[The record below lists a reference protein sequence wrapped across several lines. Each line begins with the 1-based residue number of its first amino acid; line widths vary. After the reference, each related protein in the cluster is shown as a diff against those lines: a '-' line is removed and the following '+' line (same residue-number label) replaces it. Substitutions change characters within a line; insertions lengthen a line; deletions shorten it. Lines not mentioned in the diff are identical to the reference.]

1 MNRQLIAILIFS
13 SLAINLFAQHP
24 TGIRQLSEQERER
37 ILQDAVEYEPP
48 QTRAEPPS
56 RVVNQTHLPKVW
68 SQGQLGICGS
78 FSPTYY
84 LRNYYE
90 SKRLGEG
97 RWDYEKDTEK
107 IVSPTWSIIMV
118 QHGDGTWIN
127 GASPLETIEKLCKF
141 GYRTL
146 AEMPFYGTDQ
156 DWYLPS
162 AAEQFS
168 ALRHKGGKLVRLY
181 NITKPYGLL
190 KLKQALAA
198 GEIFTVITDRIPP
211 NFDNYPSGGVS
222 EEVTLEDGK
231 TITVNSNNHG
241 IFVWPSTIAPN
252 ETRDPHA
259 LTIIGYDDEM
269 SYTAKDGTQKKGA
282 LLAVNSWGTNWGV
295 SVNGEYGYI
304 WFAYDSFLLHHFLDG
319 EVLSMTIGDGNY
331 VPLMTAT
338 IAFSCKGNP
347 QGWKQRMMGEYGRF
361 WPGGFDYTIN
371 GQKLDNPLW
380 PCNLYDQGIESD
392 PTRAEALIDLSGFE
406 DTRLWQFDIYMGFG
420 AEHDAVGKILQT
432 DFHDAAGN
440 LIRSVPPDTVVKA
453 YSSSYPSFRISVPTL
468 RETEDVLPPLFP
480 QTGSIQFGDLNG
492 DGLPDAVSSVRQDNG
507 IEEGVI
513 NNDGYLRFIE
523 FRHSVWLRYEDG
535 SWEES
540 LLELGDATAELILVD
555 LDGDNVLDIAASDGT
570 TTFFLKNDGKGKFTK
585 LASIEHRNG
594 EYEAQGVPG
603 YFTTADLD
611 NDGRP
616 DFILLNTAG
625 TQVIHQ
631 ESPSQY
637 TVFPVGF
644 QKFRSLPAFA
654 HGMAAGDVNGD
665 GWTDFAVSGE
675 NTYGSTVHILYINN
689 GGLRFTPYEMPLPHS
704 QYTSI
709 AIADADQD
717 GCDDLLICGLSDTV
731 RILRGRP
738 NDAKGNVQLPIP
750 CPITVGFPPS
760 WGGNAAWADVDM
772 DGRLEVILD
781 GDRRN
786 GVPQG
791 YNTDP
796 YGESYMDNFPLTDI
810 ERNAL
815 TVLSWDG
822 EKYADS
828 HLALPGTV
836 GFFGP
841 SPMAVV
847 DFDGDGKPDIVH
859 GGLFYCRSEVVTGR
873 QGPSRKVT
881 GMKYVHNEVDA
892 TNAAPS
898 SPTELSAKD
907 AKNGKAV
914 FSWPDAT
921 DAETTAGGLRYF
933 LRVGTA
939 SGKDDVVAE
948 SNPFARKSGVTL
960 TNLPAK
966 KLYWAVRTVD
976 ATGNLSPWSAEATV
990 TPSGTTPK
998 PTALTFDN
1006 LPEMIGLQE
1015 FDANIVYNTACSSA
1029 DESQGTAFIYY
1040 GTYKYGELVRLN
1052 ATPNPGYRFAYWEGP
1067 VLEPLSHVSKAYYHG
1082 TEKFIAHFMPDTSFL
1097 HASENATG
1105 YRDGNGNLWL
1115 LGTYNNINGT
1125 VVQDTPPQFAAAAY
1139 TLYFALANDT
1149 AYYGSVG
1156 PGSASD
1162 YYKNSKYGE
1171 YHWSRTAG
1179 SNHVLRSVD
1188 GSDWCGR
1195 ETPTDKEHIERAWGG
1210 PGGLAVLHAGR
1221 TLSVIGGAESNND
1234 SISVLDDEDIIECA
1248 VQKGFV
1254 LLLTSHGVVKG
1265 IGDNEHFQIG
1275 ATAPQF
1281 FSQYTEIKGLPMI
1294 VAIAAGEAFG
1304 AALDTEGNIWTWG
1317 DNRKGQLGRGT
1328 VGASY
1333 QTPAKITGLTAKTI
1347 AITAGDNHL
1356 VAIDENGELHAY
1368 GDNAK
1373 GQLGAANGLPLAGKK
1388 ITAVAAAVDHTVA
1401 IDDNGEL
1408 YFWGDGDVAP
1418 RILDN
1423 VKFTPVQFTLDI
1435 DNRYAHLLP
1444 MAAGN
1449 YAGRSG
1455 QPITITANSDD
1466 ENYFQYW
1473 MVNGEPV
1480 ANNPLVINPTDNFT
1494 VKAFF
1499 ASRPAVLTLGEPI
1512 IGDRDITIPVMMS
1525 NSQTTYDGMDFTL
1538 EFSNDLK
1545 FNELKFTYPIPSYTP
1560 QFEMA
1565 SDSDDMA
1572 AIRFQTYGG
1581 YDSEKLFNRD
1591 KQESNV
1597 ELFKLVFVKPI
1608 KTMDATVKLTGTP
1621 LFSRDYGRYAED
1633 AALGD
1638 PTIRIIHI
1646 EEEDN
1651 GSSYDEKFKLFS
1663 LSNLKPKTWNVFWLP
1678 GDIGITTA
1686 KDLRYALGVSY
1697 LVAWT
1702 WDGQQYRQA
1711 DNIAPFQP
1719 LFLYFIG
1726 QPFETLPYIECDI
1739 PPIILKTGW
1748 NMVVVPQK
1756 TPLPADTRAVF
1767 HLDKTAR
1774 AYTYHEGA
1782 LLPNELYWIFKKNN

>member
-1 MNRQLIAILIFS
+1 MNKQFIAFLIFLIFTAGLS
-13 SLAINLFAQHP
+13 AQHP
-24 TGIRQLSEQERER
+24 TGVRPLTEQERER
-37 ILQDAVEYEPP
+37 ILRDAIDYEP
-48 QTRAEPPS
+48 QLTRAELPS
-56 RVVNQTHLPKVW
+56 RVVNQTHLPRVW

-78 FSPTYY
+78 FAPTYY

-97 RWDYEKDTEK
+97 RWDFEKDMDK
-107 IVSPTWSIIMV
+107 IVSPTWSIVMV
-118 QHGDGTWIN
+118 THGNGPVIG

-146 AEMPFYGTDQ
+146 AEMPFTGTEQ
-156 DWYLPS
+156 DWYLPT
-162 AAEQFS
+162 AAEQLS
-168 ALRHKGGKLVRLY
+168 ALRHKGGQLVRLY
-181 NITKPYGLL
+181 NITKPEGLL
-190 KLKQALAA
+190 KLKKALAA
-198 GEIFTVITDRIPP
+198 GEVFVTITKRIPP
-211 NFDNYPSGGVS
+211 SFDNYPEGGVNV
-222 EEVTLEDGK
+222 EVTKDDGTTVK
-231 TITVNSNNHG
+231 VNSNNNNM
-241 IFVWPSTIAPN
+241 FVWPSTIAEH
-252 ETRDPHA
+252 ETRDTHA
-259 LTIIGYDDEM
+259 LTIIGYDDDM
-269 SYTAKDGTQKKGA
+269 PYTAKDGTQKKGA
-282 LLAVNSWGTNWGV
+282 LLAVNSWGENWGV

-304 WFAYDSFLLHHFLDG
+304 WFAYDSFLLHTFLDG
-319 EVLSMTIGDGNY
+319 EVLSMTVGDGNY
-331 VPLMTAT
+331 VPSMTAT
-338 IAFSCKGNP
+338 VALSREGNP
-347 QGWKQRMMGEYGRF
+347 RGWKQQMMGEYGRF

-380 PCNLYDQGIESD
+380 PCNLYDQGIETD

-406 DTRLWQFDIYMGFG
+406 DTRLWQFDIFMGFG

-432 DFHDAAGN
+432 DFRRSDGS
-440 LIRSVPPDTVVKA
+440 LIRSVPLDTVVKA

-468 RETEDVLPPLFP
+468 RETEDILPPLFP

-492 DGLPDAVSSVRQDNG
+492 DGLLDAASSVRQNNG
-507 IEEGVI
+507 IEEGII
-513 NNDGYLRFIE
+513 NNEGYIRFIE
-523 FRHSVWLRYEDG
+523 FRHSVWLRQADG
-535 SWEES
+535 SWQES

-555 LDGDNVLDIAASDGT
+555 LDGDNVMDIAASNGT
-570 TTFFLKNDGKGKFTK
+570 TSFFLKNDGKGNFTK
-585 LASIEHRNG
+585 LATIEHRNG
-594 EYEAQGVPG
+594 EYEADGVPG

-611 NDGRP
+611 NDGQP

-625 TQVIHQ
+625 TQIIHQ
-631 ESPSQY
+631 ESPTQY
-637 TVFPVGF
+637 TVFPVGS
-644 QKFRSLPAFA
+644 QKFRTLPAFA

-665 GWTDFAVSGE
+665 GWMDFVISGE
-675 NTYGSTVHILYINN
+675 NPYGSSVHILYINN
-689 GGLRFTPYEMPLPHS
+689 GGLRFTPYEMPRPHS
-704 QYTSI
+704 AYTSI

-738 NDAKGNVQLPIP
+738 NDAKGNVQLPVPFPIAVGIP
-750 CPITVGFPPS
+750 HS

-772 DGRLEVILD
+772 DGRLEAVLD
-781 GDRRN
+781 GDRGD
-786 GVPQG
+786 GVAQG
-791 YNTDP
+791 YNPDP
-796 YGESYMDNFPLTDI
+796 YGENYIDNFPLTNI
-810 ERNAL
+810 GRNAFA
-815 TVLSWDG
+815 VLSWDG
-822 EKYADS
+822 KKYVDS
-828 HLALPGTV
+828 HIALPGTA

-841 SPMAVV
+841 SLMSIV
-847 DFDGDGKPDIVH
+847 DFDGDKRPDIVH
-859 GGLFYCRSEVVTGR
+859 GGCFYDRSEVIVR
-873 QGPSRKVT
+873 QGPNRRVT
-881 GMKYVHNEVDA
+881 GMKYIHNEVDA

-898 SPTELSAKD
+898 TPTGLSAKD

-914 FSWPDAT
+914 FNWSDAT
-921 DAETTAGGLRYF
+921 DAETAAGGLRYF

-939 SGKDDVVAE
+939 SGKDDVIPAG
-948 SNPFARKSGVTL
+948 NTFARKSGVTL
-960 TNLPAK
+960 TNLPAI

-998 PTALTFDN
+998 PTALTLEN
-1006 LPEMIGLQE
+1006 LPEVIELPE
-1015 FDANIVYNTACSSA
+1015 FDSEVVYNTICSSA

-1040 GTYKYGELVRLN
+1040 GTYKYGELVSLN

-1067 VLEPLSHVSKAYYHG
+1067 VLEPLSRVSHAYYNG
-1082 TEKFIAHFMPDTSFL
+1082 TEKFVAHFMPDTSFL

-1125 VVQDTPPQFAAAAY
+1125 VVQDTPPQFAAAAD

-1149 AYYGSVG
+1149 AYYGRVG

-1162 YYKNSKYGE
+1162 YYRNSKYGE
-1171 YHWSRTAG
+1171 YHWSRTVG
-1179 SNHVLRSVD
+1179 SNHVLRAVD

-1210 PGGLAVLHAGR
+1210 PGGLAVLHADR
-1221 TLSVIGGAESNND
+1221 TLSVIGCAESNND

-1275 ATAPQF
+1275 ATAPQV
-1281 FSQYTEIKGLPMI
+1281 FSQYTEIKGLPMV

-1304 AALDTEGNIWTWG
+1304 AALDKEGNVWTWG
-1317 DNRKGQLGRGT
+1317 DNRKGQLGRGM

-1333 QTPAKITGLTAKTI
+1333 QTPAKITGLTAKII

-1356 VAIDENGELHAY
+1356 VALDENGALHAY
-1368 GDNAK
+1368 GDNTK

-1388 ITAVAAAVDHTVA
+1388 VIAVAAAADHTTA
-1401 IDDNGEL
+1401 IDDNGDL
-1408 YFWGDGDVAP
+1408 YFWGDGDAVP

-1473 MVNGEPV
+1473 MVNGEAV
-1480 ANNPLVINPTDNFT
+1480 ADNPLVINPTDNFT

-1525 NSQTTYDGMDFTL
+1525 DSQTTYDGMDFTL

-1545 FNELKFTYPIPSYTP
+1545 FNELKFTYPIPSYTQ

-1565 SDSDDMA
+1565 SDSDGMA

-1581 YDSEKLFNRD
+1581 YDSEELFNRD

-1621 LFSRDYGRYAED
+1621 LFSRDYGRYAET
-1633 AALGD
+1633 AALGNPD
-1638 PTIRIIHI
+1638 SCVIHVEG
-1646 EEEDN
+1646 EEVEDD
-1651 GSSYDEKFKLFS
+1651 GKYKDFS
-1663 LSNLKPKTWNVFWLP
+1663 LGNLKTGVWNVFCLP
-1678 GDIGITTA
+1678 GDIGATTVE
-1686 KDLRYALGVSY
+1686 DLGYALGVQN
-1697 LVAWT
+1697 LVVWT
-1702 WDGQQYRQA
+1702 WDGTRFQQP
-1711 DNIAPFQP
+1711 DELSPFQP
-1719 LFLYFIG
+1719 LLLNFTGTPL
-1726 QPFETLPYIECDI
+1726 ETLPYIERAMPAI
-1739 PPIILKTGW
+1739 SLKPGW

-1756 TPLPADTRAVF
+1756 TPLPADTRTVF

-1774 AYTYHEGA
+1774 AYTHHEGA
-1782 LLPNELYWIFKKNN
+1782 LLPNELYWIFKKNK